1 MSVISQLLNI
11 LKDKIEKPIE
21 WFAIIAL
28 VILVF
33 EVKYLMFQL
42 PKKLKEECQLC
53 PQQLLRVYYAS
64 KWREIFLTLLSIVL
78 AWALFFSNLK
88 F

>member
-33 EVKYLMFQL
+33 EVKYPNVPVTQEIKRGM
-42 PKKLKEECQLC
+42 PIMPTTIAASILC
-53 PQQLLRVYYAS
+53 IKVERN
-64 KWREIFLTLLSIVL
+64 IFDTS
-78 AWALFFSNLK
+78 FNCFSMGII

>member
-1 MSVISQLLNI
+1 MISQLLNI

-53 PQQLLRVYYAS
+53 PQQLLRVYS
-64 KWREIFLTLLSIVL
+64 CIKVERNIFDTS
-78 AWALFFSNLK
+78 FNCFSMGII